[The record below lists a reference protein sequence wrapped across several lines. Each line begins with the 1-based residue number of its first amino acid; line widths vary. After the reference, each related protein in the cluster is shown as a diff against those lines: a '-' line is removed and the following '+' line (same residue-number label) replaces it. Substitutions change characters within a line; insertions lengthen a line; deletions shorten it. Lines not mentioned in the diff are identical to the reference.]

1 MPTVYG
7 RGVTSSTSAMTG
19 AVGEVL
25 EGTGDAVVIV
35 DAGRVVAWSPGA
47 ADLFGISR
55 EQALT
60 LGATPLAEQLPTLL
74 ALPAD
79 GVAVRLPVPPYG
91 VLEVRHREVGEH
103 QMLLIRDVSVEVRRS
118 EGLRRLSRLSR
129 GLLVEQEP
137 TVSGV
142 LGTVAAAARE
152 MTGAVRGIVL
162 LLGEPPQ
169 LVHSGPAQSVAEQ
182 HMHLFSLPAQTRRP
196 VRVADL
202 VEDGPAAGI
211 PEPYPGPGPLLV
223 VPLVAGIDVL
233 GTLAVSSPAGGRVFD
248 QVDQEL
254 LVDLAAHA
262 SVAIRWAQGVEK
274 ERERTRLRAEVVRAA
289 RHDIRTPIGAGK
301 GYANLLLTRSDR
313 MTPEQVQMSLE
324 GLKQAFERIQTMT
337 DQLLVDEQLETVGAQ
352 PQWAEV
358 PLAPLLD
365 EVRRDAE
372 VVTGDP
378 GAVEVEFEPDAPAA
392 VAGDRGML
400 REVVDNLVGN
410 ALKHAAHAGPVS
422 IVVRRADGCARIE
435 VRDKGPG
442 IAAEDL
448 ETLFLPWSR
457 LEGTR
462 RTGTAGFGLGL
473 SIVQRLVQAHGGQL
487 GVESDLGKGATF
499 WVTFPTERPPA

>member
-1 MPTVYG
+1 
-7 RGVTSSTSAMTG
+7 MTG

-47 ADLFGISR
+47 AELFGVSR
-55 EQALT
+55 EHALAP
-60 LGATPLAEQLPTLL
+60 GATPLAEQLPALL
-74 ALPAD
+74 ALPTD

-103 QMLLIRDVSVEVRRS
+103 QMLLIRAVSVEVRRS

-137 TVSGV
+137 TVSSV
-142 LGTVAAAARE
+142 LATVAASARE
-152 MTGAVRGIVL
+152 MTGAVRGVVL
-162 LLGEPPQ
+162 LLGEPP
-169 LVHSGPAQSVAEQ
+169 LVVHSGPSGSVAEQ
-182 HMHLFSLPAQTRRP
+182 HVHVFSVPAQTRRP

-202 VEDGPAAGI
+202 VTDGPAAGI
-211 PEPYPGPGPLLV
+211 PGPYPGAGPLLV

-248 QVDQEL
+248 LVDQEL

-262 SVAIRWAQGVEK
+262 SVGIRWAQGVEK

-352 PQWAEV
+352 PHWTDV

-378 GAVEVEFEPDAPAA
+378 DAVAIAFDADAPAA

-400 REVVDNLVGN
+400 REVIDNLVGN
-410 ALKHAAHAGPVS
+410 ALKHAAHAGPVT
-422 IVVRRADGCARIE
+422 VAVRRADGCARLE
-435 VRDKGPG
+435 VRDQGPG
-442 IAAEDL
+442 IAAADQAG
-448 ETLFLPWSR
+448 LFQPWSR
-457 LEGTR
+457 LEGSR
-462 RTGTAGFGLGL
+462 QSGTAGFGLGL
-473 SIVQRLVQAHGGQL
+473 SIVQRLVQAHGGEL
-487 GVESDLGKGATF
+487 GVESELGKGATF
-499 WVTFPTERPPA
+499 WVTFPTERPAG